1 MPPGRHAFGSTSS
14 YSSNVMRGAF
24 VVRLGQGTKPDQGLF
39 EGWVEE
45 VDSGKELRFHSTA
58 ELVKFL
64 GERFY
69 TAFSSPSKE
78 VVTGLKRASE
88 EGES

>member
-1 MPPGRHAFGSTSS
+1 
-14 YSSNVMRGAF
+14 MRGAF
-24 VVRLGQGTKPDQGLF
+24 VIRLGTETNPSEDHF

-64 GERFY
+64 AERFR
-69 TAFSSPSKE
+69 TVFPLPGKESK
-78 VVTGLKRASE
+78 
-88 EGES
+88 